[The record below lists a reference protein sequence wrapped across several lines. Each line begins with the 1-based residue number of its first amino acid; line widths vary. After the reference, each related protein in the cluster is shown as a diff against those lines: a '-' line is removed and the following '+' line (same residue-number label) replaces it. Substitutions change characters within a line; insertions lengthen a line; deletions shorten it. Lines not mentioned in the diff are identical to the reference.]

1 MKSFVGWNVYYTDLE
16 ALQVKQEVHWLC
28 LSVASA
34 SSTYTAA
41 FNYESARWRFI

>member
-1 MKSFVGWNVYYTDLE
+1 MKRFVDEMSITLTDLE

-41 FNYESARWRFI
+41 LNYESASWRL